1 MENLVFKKKKLPD
14 KLIIIGVEW
23 KIVYDNHNAFGCFYF
38 DTATIHINKLLNLN
52 KKLSILYHEV
62 CEIILCTLALQFKK
76 AYEGYICEKDML
88 FVLNHTEL
96 RNFTNEL
103 SSVITQINNF

>member
-1 MENLVFKKKKLPD
+1 M
-14 KLIIIGVEW
+14 
-23 KIVYDNHNAFGCFYF
+23 FYF
-38 DTATIHINKLLNLN
+38 DTAIIHINKLLNLD

-76 AYEGYICEKDML
+76 VYEGYVCEKDML
-88 FVLNHTEL
+88 FVLNHTDL

-103 SSVITQINNF
+103 SAVMQQINYFLI